1 MNRFLLKA
9 VLFVVVVFIILLGV
23 SFLPL
28 NPHSYNAEFSAK
40 QKRLSDKTEPAIVFV
55 GGSNVGFGIDS
66 SVIKDA
72 LKFPVLN
79 DGLHAG
85 SGVYFIL
92 ETTCPKLQRGDIAV
106 LLFEYQH
113 FYGESNGSETT
124 SSHFL
129 YQKNVFENLS
139 FRSVKNVL
147 INYPELIPHQVY
159 GACRFLFRGNWRIP
173 KKPYSKESFN
183 EYGDVVGHLDL
194 PNKKIRPSGPTGVL
208 DFEAVSFFSKKIKEM
223 RERGV
228 HVVVLPPVFQKSSFE
243 KWKEQIN
250 VLRNALKNQGVDFDA
265 NPERYVLDDCCFFD
279 TCYHLNK
286 KGREIR
292 TQILLE
298 DLSERMTR
306 EGIIQA
312 PADE

>member
-1 MNRFLLKA
+1 MSRFLLKA
-9 VLFVVVVFIILLGV
+9 VLFVVVIFITLFGV

-28 NPHSYNAEFSAK
+28 NPHSYDAEFSAK
-40 QKRLSDKTEPAIVFV
+40 QKRLSDKTEPAIVFA

-66 SVIKDA
+66 SVIKEA

-85 SGVYFIL
+85 AGVYFIL
-92 ETTCPKLQRGDIAV
+92 DTTCPKLQRGDIAV
-106 LLFEYQH
+106 LAFEYKH
-113 FYGESNGSETT
+113 FYGDSNGSETT
-124 SSHFL
+124 SCHFL

-147 INYPELIPHQVY
+147 INYPGLMHRQIY
-159 GACRFLFRGNWRIP
+159 GACRFLFRGNWDIP
-173 KKPYSKESFN
+173 EKPYSKESFN
-183 EYGDVVGHLDL
+183 EYGDVVGQLDL
-194 PNKKIRPSGPTGVL
+194 PNKKIRTSRPKGDL
-208 DFEAVSFFSKKIKEM
+208 DLEAVSFFSEKIKEL

-228 HVVVLPPVFQKSSFE
+228 RVVVFPPVFQKSSFE
-243 KWKEQIN
+243 KWEEQIN
-250 VLRNALKNQGVDFDA
+250 ALRNELKNQGVDFDA

-279 TCYHLNK
+279 TLHHLNK

-292 TQILLE
+292 TQLLLE
-298 DLSERMTR
+298 DLSAHMIR

-312 PADE
+312 PAE